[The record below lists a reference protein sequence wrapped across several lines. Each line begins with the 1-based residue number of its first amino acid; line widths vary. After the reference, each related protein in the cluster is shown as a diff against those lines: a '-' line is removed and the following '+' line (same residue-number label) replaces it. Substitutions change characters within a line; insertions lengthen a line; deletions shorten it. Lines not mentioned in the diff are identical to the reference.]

1 MRYGTLILGGV
12 VLAASLGYTLLHTPT
27 QRPGKGRHLAAAI
40 PIDPSGWTSHEVP
53 LGATE
58 EVRGAVAETLRYAD
72 VLLREYRSARG
83 TLTVYIAYWAPGQM
97 PTQLVA
103 SHTPDRCWTEVGWV
117 CEQLRHKTRL
127 TLPAGV
133 TLPGEWRLFADPGG
147 QRLQV
152 LYWHLAGGQV
162 YDQGERLATS
172 PSLGRWLRDAL
183 GQVLQAPPEQYF
195 IRLSSDRPF
204 EELQDDAGWRQ
215 LTQALGGL
223 GLQERVK
230 P

>member
-1 MRYGTLILGGV
+1 MKYWTLILGGV
-12 VLAASLGYTLLHTPT
+12 VLAASLGYTLLHTRAP
-27 QRPGKGRHLAAAI
+27 QPGRGKHLAAAI
-40 PIDPSGWTSHEVP
+40 PAQPFGWKSQEVP

-58 EVRGAVAETLRYAD
+58 EVRGAVSDILRYDD
-72 VLLREYRSARG
+72 VLLREYRSVRG
-83 TLTVYIAYWAPGQM
+83 TVAVYIAYWGPGQM

-103 SHTPDRCWTEVGWV
+103 AHTPDRCWTEVGWV
-117 CEQLRHKTRL
+117 CEQVRHKTTL
-127 TLPAGV
+127 LLPAGV
-133 TLPGEWRLFADPGG
+133 SLPAEWRLFANPGG

-152 LYWHLAGGQV
+152 LYWHLVGGQV
-162 YDQGERLATS
+162 YDQGERLTTS

-183 GQVLQAPPEQYF
+183 GQIFQAPPEQYF

-223 GLQERVK
+223 GLQAQVK